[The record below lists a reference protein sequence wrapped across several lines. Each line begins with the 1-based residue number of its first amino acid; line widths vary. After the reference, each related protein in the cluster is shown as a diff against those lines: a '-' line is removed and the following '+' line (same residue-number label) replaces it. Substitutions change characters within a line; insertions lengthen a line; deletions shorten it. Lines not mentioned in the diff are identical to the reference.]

1 MKLNVK
7 RDSKMTVEQNEN
19 SRKIDTDIKK
29 EKLSEK
35 IVKLIDGSELK
46 SLCCS
51 LEEWEER
58 IETIP
63 AFKEADSFS
72 EILRVVSNPIRLKIL
87 AILLERSW
95 ACNCEFEYILKIH
108 QTLISHHLKLLRD
121 SGMVTFKQEGLWK
134 LYRIE
139 ERFRPFLEK
148 FRELLFTVPK
158 K

>member
-1 MKLNVK
+1 
-7 RDSKMTVEQNEN
+7 MTVEKKEN
-19 SRKIDTDIKK
+19 SSKSDNNIEK

-58 IETIP
+58 IETIR

-72 EILRVVSNPIRLKIL
+72 EILRVISNPIRLKII

-139 ERFRPFLEK
+139 EKFRPFLEE
-148 FRELLFTVPK
+148 FRELLFRMPEK
-158 K
+158 

>member
-1 MKLNVK
+1 
-7 RDSKMTVEQNEN
+7 MTVEKKED
-19 SRKIDTDIKK
+19 SSKKDADIKK
-29 EKLSEK
+29 EKLGEK

-51 LEEWEER
+51 LEDWEER

-63 AFKEADSFS
+63 AFKEADFFS
-72 EILRVVSNPIRLKIL
+72 RILRVVSNPIRLKIL
-87 AILLERSW
+87 TILLERSW

-121 SGMVTFKQEGLWK
+121 SGLVTFKQEGLWK

-139 ERFRPFLEK
+139 EKFRPFLEK
-148 FRELLFTVPK
+148 FRELLFTLPK